1 MSRCPSTVSTPCCN
15 AVDAQHR
22 RHTASVL
29 ALAVSGAAGGCTD
42 EAVRCRAFGGWCCTA
57 SAAMQRR
64 WSLCLLL
71 LRSRTLC
78 MPSSAAQQSAPMA
91 AGFPWL
97 APTCSSSAS
106 PWHIELVE
114 PAFSSDLFVVPAQPL
129 LNSSCSQSWTLES
142 LWALYVPQTHHLSY
156 ARGSRQR
163 LPPLR
168 LR

>member
-1 MSRCPSTVSTPCCN
+1 MQGIRRMVLHGFSSDAETLEPVPAVAQVPHPLHAIQCSATECTNGCRLSMVSAN
-15 AVDAQHR
+15 
-22 RHTASVL
+22 
-29 ALAVSGAAGGCTD
+29 
-42 EAVRCRAFGGWCCTA
+42 
-57 SAAMQRR
+57 
-64 WSLCLLL
+64 
-71 LRSRTLC
+71 
-78 MPSSAAQQSAPMA
+78 
-91 AGFPWL
+91 
-97 APTCSSSAS
+97 

-114 PAFSSDLFVVPAQPL
+114 PALSSDLFVVPAQPL